1 VKCGGLTGSLR
12 WVDLEE
18 MNMDQVGNLLER
30 PRLYYNI
37 DGLGELGGSVMCLGL
52 GLLWWLL
59 MRSPAD
65 SVWHRIS
72 FFVFVGLM
80 LLIHYG
86 IKTVKTRITYPR
98 TGFVEYR
105 RRRHTSA
112 IAAVV
117 GALATA
123 GLAVAFRRH
132 RDISTLVSLAGLV
145 FAAAYGYNFAR
156 AVRWKLVIVGA
167 MAVASFVIAFLPVD
181 VLGALGSESPA
192 HPDRAKLL
200 GAILLSLTVYG
211 TLLLISGGIS
221 LWLYL
226 HHTQAPAQDRQ

>member
-1 VKCGGLTGSLR
+1 
-12 WVDLEE
+12 
-18 MNMDQVGNLLER
+18 MDQVGNLLDR

-37 DGLGELGGSVMCLGL
+37 DGLGELSGSVMCLGCT
-52 GLLWWLL
+52 LLWWPL

-72 FFVFVGLM
+72 FFAFVGLM

-86 IKTVKTRITYPR
+86 TKAVKTRITYPR

-112 IAAVV
+112 IAAAV

-132 RDISTLVSLAGLV
+132 WDISTLVSLVGLV
-145 FAAAYGYNFAR
+145 FAAAYGYNFAKS
-156 AVRWKLVIVGA
+156 VRWKLVFVGA
-167 MAVASFVIAFLPVD
+167 MAVASLVIAFLPAD
-181 VLGALGSESPA
+181 VLGALGSELPA

-200 GAILLSLTVYG
+200 GTILLSLMVYG
-211 TLLLISGGIS
+211 TMLLISGGIS

-226 HHTQAPAQDRQ
+226 RHTQAPAQEGQ